1 MKLHSY
7 KSHNSINNEVCT
19 VGKYRNRWWAKS
31 LFEDWESLKRRP
43 FMMILILIA
52 LPSIYLT
59 VYYTG
64 GIKYVYSH
72 SMYIPIVLAG
82 IYYGPSFGALIAMI
96 AAFLLGPIMPLETS
110 TMEMQET
117 INWIYRMIIFDM
129 VGIIIGYAASKL
141 RRDAKHIQD
150 LMSVNQETGIP
161 NTNYLKGFTES
172 YNDRAVSIYTVLI
185 SNHHNII
192 DLLGTEIY
200 HLLVYKTYH
209 DLKNNLP
216 KESLIIQSDS
226 NKLWI
231 VINQTGTDHYAKHI
245 VSILNEPKSIK
256 NIPLYADFSLGG
268 SLFYNMGSQF
278 DLTAFED
285 SDISARHAQINN
297 LPYVLGDKDK
307 HRKRSEY
314 DLLARFNQA
323 LNNGETYLVFQPKI
337 DLETMKPYGF
347 ESLMRWKHPEKGLIP
362 PDVFIPL
369 IEETKLIHQLT
380 DWVLMKTLKKI
391 HSMMTLGYTYSF
403 SINISGKNLYDP
415 QFFERT
421 MKIIEESKVPSNLIE
436 FELTEST
443 LMINPDESKSILKR
457 FVDFGI
463 KISLDDY
470 GSGYSSLAYI
480 AQFPI
485 HYIKI
490 DRFFVQNITCDHTMS
505 EIVKSTIALSKTL
518 GYKVVVE
525 GVESK
530 DVVDLLVD
538 YTCEYAQGYYFAKP
552 MLSDDVLEWLKK
564 Y

>member
-1 MKLHSY
+1 
-7 KSHNSINNEVCT
+7 
-19 VGKYRNRWWAKS
+19 VGKYRNRWWARS
-31 LFEDWESLKRRP
+31 LFEDVEALKRRP
-43 FMMILILIA
+43 LMMIFIAIA
-52 LPSIYLT
+52 LPLIYLT

-72 SMYIPIVLAG
+72 SMYIPIILAG
-82 IYYGPSFGALIAMI
+82 IYYGPTFGALIAMF
-96 AAFLLGPIMPLETS
+96 AAMLLGPIMPLETT
-110 TMEMQET
+110 TMEMQEPV
-117 INWIYRMIIFDM
+117 NWIYRMIIFDL
-129 VGIIIGYAASKL
+129 VGIIIGYASQKL

-161 NTNYLKGFTES
+161 NINHLKGVKDAYS
-172 YNDRAVSIYTVLI
+172 DRAISIYTVLI

-200 HLLVYKTYH
+200 HLLILNIYR
-209 DLKNNLP
+209 DLKKHLP
-216 KESLIIQSDS
+216 KDTLIIQSDS

-231 VINQTGTDHYAKHI
+231 IISHTDTDIYAKKI
-245 VSILNEPKSIK
+245 ISILNEPRSVK
-256 NIPLYADFSLGG
+256 NIPLYADFSIGG
-268 SLFYNMGSQF
+268 TLFYNMGSEL
-278 DLTAFED
+278 DLSAFED
-285 SDISARHAQINN
+285 SDISARHAQLNN

-307 HRKRSEY
+307 HKKRSEY

-323 LNNGETYLVFQPKI
+323 LNNGETYLVYQPKI

-362 PDVFIPL
+362 PDIFIGL
-369 IEETKLIHQLT
+369 VEETKLIHQLT
-380 DWVLMKTLKKI
+380 DWVLCKTLEKI
-391 HSMMTLGYTYSF
+391 KEMMTLGHQYPF
-403 SINISGKNLYDP
+403 SMNISGKNLYDP

-421 MKIIEESKVPSNLIE
+421 MKIIEDSGVPSHLIE

-443 LMINPDESKSILKR
+443 LMMNPEESKAILKR

-490 DRFFVQNITCDHTMS
+490 DRFFIQNITTDHSMS
-505 EIVKSTIALSKTL
+505 EIVKSTIALSKSL

-530 DVVDLLVD
+530 DVVDLLKD

-552 MLSDDVLEWLKK
+552 MLSQDVFEWLKK

>member
-1 MKLHSY
+1 
-7 KSHNSINNEVCT
+7 VCT
-19 VGKYRNRWWAKS
+19 VGKYRNRWWARS
-31 LFEDWESLKRRP
+31 FFEDVEALKERP
-43 FMMILILIA
+43 LMMIFIAIA
-52 LPSIYLT
+52 LPLIYLT

-72 SMYIPIVLAG
+72 SMYIPIILAG
-82 IYYGPSFGALIAMI
+82 IYYGPTFGALISMI
-96 AAFLLGPIMPLETS
+96 AAVLLGPIMPLETT
-110 TMEMQET
+110 TMEMQEP
-117 INWIYRMIIFDM
+117 INWIYRMIIFNL
-129 VGIIIGYAASKL
+129 VGIIIGYASQKL
-141 RRDAKHIQD
+141 RRDARHIQD

-161 NTNYLKGFTES
+161 NINHLKGFKEAYS
-172 YNDRAVSIYTVLI
+172 DRAISIYTVLI

-200 HLLVYKTYH
+200 HLLIFNIYK
-209 DLKNNLP
+209 DLKKHLP
-216 KESLIIQSDS
+216 KDTLIIQSDS

-231 VINQTGTDHYAKHI
+231 IISHTDTDIYAKKI
-245 VSILNEPKSIK
+245 ISILNEPRSVK
-256 NIPLYADFSLGG
+256 NIPLYADFSIGG
-268 SLFYNMGSQF
+268 TLFYNMGNDF

-285 SDISARHAQINN
+285 SDISARHAQLNN

-307 HRKRSEY
+307 HKKRSEY
-314 DLLARFNQA
+314 DLLARFSQA
-323 LNNGETYLVFQPKI
+323 LNNGETYLVYQPKI
-337 DLETMKPYGF
+337 DLDTMKPYGF

-362 PDVFIPL
+362 PDIFIGL

-380 DWVLMKTLKKI
+380 DWVLYKTLEKI
-391 HSMMTLGYTYSF
+391 KAMMALGHQYPF

-421 MKIIEESKVPSNLIE
+421 MKIIEDSGVPSQLIE

-443 LMINPDESKSILKR
+443 LMINPEESKAILKQ

-490 DRFFVQNITCDHTMS
+490 DRFFIQNITTDHSMS

-530 DVVDLLVD
+530 DVVDLLKD

-552 MLSDDVLEWLKK
+552 MLSQDVFEWLKK